1 MVRPKMLGDVQS
13 LTNSAQNKDYFSS
26 KYSLRAKAGGNEG
39 LVIGQTIF
47 CIPLVSNGVYELPVH
62 TVKTRSKDKGFKSK
76 YNVYIKCKGVNEET
90 GEHDPECICCRAAQN
105 EWDKY
110 VENGKKG
117 ETLIS
122 FKSSRFYIPV
132 LLIGNETGSK
142 TAKDIPISKLT
153 MTGRDYCYIELSQ
166 KSFNDLIAQF
176 KNDLLNNGRMEY
188 GLEGA
193 DLYNEIMK
201 HMAKH
206 ILKIEIN
213 KPDTVGTHKK
223 IYSFI
228 SFDNKN
234 IGAETGSYKNIT
246 MGVERAEK
254 IKSEVAEFITLFE
267 NELESVLMPWT
278 DAELADYING
288 TNTASSAEKE
298 AEYAK
303 TGAVPQN
310 KPAQT
315 PKEEQ
320 IVIEEDTPSDDLSGL
335 DEDDDLFDGED
346 SGADILLDEDEPA
359 TASGAVEIEDED
371 MSFDMDEE
379 DFFGDE

>member
-13 LTNSAQNKDYFSS
+13 LTNSAQNKEYFSS
-26 KYSLRAKAGGNEG
+26 KYSLRAKAGGNDG
-39 LVIGQTIF
+39 LVIGQDIF

-62 TVKTRSKDKGFKSK
+62 TVKTRGNKGFKSK
-76 YNVYIKCKGVNEET
+76 YNCYIQCHGVNEAT
-90 GEHDPECICCRAAQN
+90 GEHDPNCVCCQAAQA
-105 EWDKY
+105 EWDKF
-110 VENGKKG
+110 VENNKKG

-132 LLIGNETGSK
+132 ILLGNETGSK

-153 MTGRDYCYIELSQ
+153 MAGRDFSYVELSQ
-166 KSFNDLIAQF
+166 KSFNEMIAQF

-201 HMAKH
+201 QLSKH
-206 ILKIEIN
+206 ILKISIN
-213 KPDTVGTHKK
+213 KPDSVGTHKK

-234 IGAETGSYKNIT
+234 IGAETGSYRNIT
-246 MGVERAEK
+246 EGLTGSKKLQAEVE
-254 IKSEVAEFITLFE
+254 EFITLFE

-278 DAELADYING
+278 DAELTDYING
-288 TNTASSAEKE
+288 VTNTSSAEKE

-303 TGAVPQN
+303 TGTVPQN
-310 KPAQT
+310 RPVQT

-320 IVIEEDTPSDDLSGL
+320 IVIEENSSSLDDI
-335 DEDDDLFDGED
+335 DEDDDLFDGQPD
-346 SGADILLDEDEPA
+346 SGADILLDDEP
-359 TASGAVEIEDED
+359 TSTSNVEIEDED

-379 DFFGDE
+379 DFFGDD